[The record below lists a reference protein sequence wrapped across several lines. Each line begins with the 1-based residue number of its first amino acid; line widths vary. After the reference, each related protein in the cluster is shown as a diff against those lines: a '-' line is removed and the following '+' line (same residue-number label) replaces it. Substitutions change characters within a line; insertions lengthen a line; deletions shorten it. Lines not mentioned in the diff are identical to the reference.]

1 MKPMN
6 PREYSLTE
14 LFEALDSID
23 GVRYPERMAELEA
36 ELQKREKSG
45 ELEAYDQKRRD
56 KQFASLHMS
65 NTRVLLNTIGAGLL
79 ILMGLSLLTLVG
91 YSYLVEVSPD
101 ANRKNPLA
109 AIMFAVIFLLYA
121 LLIIKRIRFSLSL
134 RPVNDD

>member
-1 MKPMN
+1 M
-6 PREYSLTE
+6 TE

-36 ELQKREKSG
+36 ELQKRKKSG

-65 NTRVLLNTIGAGLL
+65 HTRVLLNTIGAGLL